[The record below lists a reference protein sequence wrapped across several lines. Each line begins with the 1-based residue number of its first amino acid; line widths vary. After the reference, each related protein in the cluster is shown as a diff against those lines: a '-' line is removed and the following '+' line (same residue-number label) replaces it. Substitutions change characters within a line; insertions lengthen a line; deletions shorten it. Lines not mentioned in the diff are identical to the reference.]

1 MVYDGDSNTSP
12 MIGKYCGD
20 TIPPN
25 PISSNNNLLINFK
38 TDEAA
43 THTGF
48 YLEYIVFQ
56 PVLLWMYLNK

>member
-25 PISSNNNLLINFK
+25 SISSSNNLFMNFK
-38 TDEAA
+38 TDQYA
-43 THTGF
+43 TNTGF
-48 YLEYIVFQ
+48 YLEYNVLH